1 MTSSHPIDWSERIR
15 SQARQR
21 ASEHFCRWRQEQVAK
36 IVYYGLPI
44 SSGHLAFI
52 FCYFVLLCGK
62 TEAYDA
68 RMRAVLVLIAM
79 GLLLVESG
87 GKVRSAH
94 MPEVVASSTTS
105 SAAKARV
112 DFDTQLKPIFQSKC
126 MPCHFSGGQMY
137 DRLPFDK
144 PATIRKLGTRLF
156 TRIKE
161 ENDRRLI
168 EDFLT
173 QSP

>member
-1 MTSSHPIDWSERIR
+1 
-15 SQARQR
+15 
-21 ASEHFCRWRQEQVAK
+21 
-36 IVYYGLPI
+36 
-44 SSGHLAFI
+44 
-52 FCYFVLLCGK
+52 
-62 TEAYDA
+62 
-68 RMRAVLVLIAM
+68 MRVVLVLIALAF
-79 GLLLVESG
+79 LLIEFGGAKLPAPTTIVTAAAESTAV
-87 GKVRSAH
+87 K
-94 MPEVVASSTTS
+94 P
-105 SAAKARV
+105 RV

-144 PATIRKLGTRLF
+144 PATIKKLGTKLF
-156 TRIKE
+156 TRIKD

>member
-1 MTSSHPIDWSERIR
+1 MRI
-15 SQARQR
+15 
-21 ASEHFCRWRQEQVAK
+21 VL
-36 IVYYGLPI
+36 I
-44 SSGHLAFI
+44 LAAV
-52 FCYFVLLCGK
+52 VLLL
-62 TEAYDA
+62 A
-68 RMRAVLVLIAM
+68 
-79 GLLLVESG
+79 ESG
-87 GKVRSAH
+87 GTAKRVETT
-94 MPEVVASSTTS
+94 EVMTSVKISPS
-105 SAAKARV
+105 SAEKTRI
-112 DFDTQLKPIFQSKC
+112 DFDTQLKPIFESKC
-126 MPCHFSGGQMY
+126 MPCHFSGGRMY

>member
-1 MTSSHPIDWSERIR
+1 MIAVMR
-15 SQARQR
+15 S
-21 ASEHFCRWRQEQVAK
+21 
-36 IVYYGLPI
+36 
-44 SSGHLAFI
+44 
-52 FCYFVLLCGK
+52 
-62 TEAYDA
+62 
-68 RMRAVLVLIAM
+68 VLVLIAM

-87 GKVRSAH
+87 GTVKSAR
-94 MPEVVASSTTS
+94 MPNAVATKTVSTV

-126 MPCHFSGGQMY
+126 MPCHFSGGKMY
-137 DRLPFDK
+137 DSLPFDK

-161 ENDRRLI
+161 DTDRRLI

>member
-1 MTSSHPIDWSERIR
+1 MR
-15 SQARQR
+15 S
-21 ASEHFCRWRQEQVAK
+21 
-36 IVYYGLPI
+36 
-44 SSGHLAFI
+44 
-52 FCYFVLLCGK
+52 VLI
-62 TEAYDA
+62 
-68 RMRAVLVLIAM
+68 LIAM

-87 GKVRSAH
+87 STVKSAR
-94 MPEVVASSTTS
+94 MPNVVAITAGSTS
-105 SAAKARV
+105 SAAKTRV

-126 MPCHFSGGQMY
+126 MPCHFSGGKMY

-144 PATIRKLGTRLF
+144 PETIRKLGTRLF

-168 EDFLT
+168 EDFLLT

>member
-1 MTSSHPIDWSERIR
+1 
-15 SQARQR
+15 
-21 ASEHFCRWRQEQVAK
+21 
-36 IVYYGLPI
+36 
-44 SSGHLAFI
+44 
-52 FCYFVLLCGK
+52 
-62 TEAYDA
+62 
-68 RMRAVLVLIAM
+68 MRAILVLIGM
-79 GLLLVESG
+79 GLLILESG
-87 GKVRSAH
+87 GTTRQVR
-94 MPEVVASSTTS
+94 MPEVVASAATVPTASTP
-105 SAAKARV
+105 KARV
-112 DFDTQLKPIFQSKC
+112 DFDTQLKPMFQSKC
-126 MPCHFSGGQMY
+126 MPCHFSGGKVY

>member
-1 MTSSHPIDWSERIR
+1 M
-15 SQARQR
+15 
-21 ASEHFCRWRQEQVAK
+21 
-36 IVYYGLPI
+36 
-44 SSGHLAFI
+44 
-52 FCYFVLLCGK
+52 LLCDGA
-62 TEAYDA
+62 EAYDA
-68 RMRAVLVLIAM
+68 GMRSLLVVIGM
-79 GLLLVESG
+79 GLLLMESG
-87 GKVRSAH
+87 GTVRSAR
-94 MPEVVASSTTS
+94 MPEVVAASSTVSTSSTT
-105 SAAKARV
+105 KARV

-156 TRIKE
+156 TRIKD

>member
-1 MTSSHPIDWSERIR
+1 MATLRRMIAGMR
-15 SQARQR
+15 S
-21 ASEHFCRWRQEQVAK
+21 
-36 IVYYGLPI
+36 
-44 SSGHLAFI
+44 
-52 FCYFVLLCGK
+52 
-62 TEAYDA
+62 
-68 RMRAVLVLIAM
+68 VLVLIGM
-79 GLLLVESG
+79 GLLLIESG
-87 GKVRSAH
+87 GTVKSARR
-94 MPEVVASSTTS
+94 PEVVASASTS
-105 SAAKARV
+105 SATKARV

-137 DRLPFDK
+137 EQLPFDK

>member
-1 MTSSHPIDWSERIR
+1 MR
-15 SQARQR
+15 
-21 ASEHFCRWRQEQVAK
+21 V
-36 IVYYGLPI
+36 
-44 SSGHLAFI
+44 
-52 FCYFVLLCGK
+52 VLF
-62 TEAYDA
+62 
-68 RMRAVLVLIAM
+68 LIAM
-79 GLLLVESG
+79 VLLLVEFG
-87 GKVRSAH
+87 GAAKPART
-94 MPEVVASSTTS
+94 VVLGSPA
-105 SAAKARV
+105 SAATPSAPKARV
-112 DFDTQLKPIFQSKC
+112 DFDTQVKPILQSKC

-144 PATIRKLGTRLF
+144 PATIKKLGVKLF

>member
-1 MTSSHPIDWSERIR
+1 MR
-15 SQARQR
+15 
-21 ASEHFCRWRQEQVAK
+21 V
-36 IVYYGLPI
+36 
-44 SSGHLAFI
+44 
-52 FCYFVLLCGK
+52 VLF
-62 TEAYDA
+62 
-68 RMRAVLVLIAM
+68 LIAM
-79 GLLLVESG
+79 MLLLVEFG
-87 GKVRSAH
+87 GAAKPAR
-94 MPEVVASSTTS
+94 TTVLGS
-105 SAAKARV
+105 PASAAPAPKARV
-112 DFDTQLKPIFQSKC
+112 DFDTQVKPILQSKC

-144 PATIRKLGTRLF
+144 PATIKKLGARLF